1 MHGGFISEPVEGD
14 GAVYMQFLV
23 SGDCFDTHP
32 MFFLLKIVSIGR
44 KMKIVNII
52 YWLQTTYTNP
62 THLEKKLHG
71 RAWNSLC
78 YNTYCFY
85 NIIIYNHHRRRPKLY
100 LSCVLQRKKPRIWR
114 VSNSTKGKLQYIHI
128 DGIIRKCRDICGVE
142 ISELNLTCIR
152 TFSYSL

>member
-32 MFFLLKIVSIGR
+32 MFFLLQIVRVGR

-62 THLEKKLHG
+62 THLEKKNYTGG
-71 RAWNSLC
+71 RGTRFA
-78 YNTYCFY
+78 
-85 NIIIYNHHRRRPKLY
+85 
-100 LSCVLQRKKPRIWR
+100 
-114 VSNSTKGKLQYIHI
+114 
-128 DGIIRKCRDICGVE
+128 IIRVVSI
-142 ISELNLTCIR
+142 IL
-152 TFSYSL
+152 